1 MPLVR
6 RARGALLRLVRRRMA
21 AAIVGLMLAG
31 PAAWVQFSGRE
42 YAWWLHGVA
51 LVAGAVGV
59 ALLWTGLAGLT
70 PDWID
75 ES

>member
-1 MPLVR
+1 
-6 RARGALLRLVRRRMA
+6 MA

-59 ALLWTGLAGLT
+59 ALLWTGIAGLT